1 VAAPVGPTGCATNPS
16 QARRPF
22 AIGLSYGFSDTKL
35 LLASDGSRYRFQQ
48 SAYTLSFVGTLKSG
62 AVLGAAIGPHMGG
75 RADGVRKSTEHHEI
89 RPGMVWALTI
99 GRRFFGSKPTMPF
112 LLVVGTF
119 SGSSTS
125 TRRESD
131 GERGGLHAFD
141 AKADVSMG
149 WTLGEALSPYAA
161 VRAFGGP
168 VLWEQDGKQRLA
180 GDLYHVSL
188 ACGFNLSIDNR
199 VSAYFDGAF
208 LGARGLSG
216 GFAVRF

>member
-1 VAAPVGPTGCATNPS
+1 VAAPVGPTGCATNPE
-16 QARRPF
+16 QARLPF
-22 AIGLSYGFSDTKL
+22 AIGFGYGFSDTKL
-35 LLASDGSRYRFQQ
+35 ILATDGSRYRFQQ
-48 SAYTLSFVGTLKSG
+48 SAYTASFIGTLESG
-62 AVLGAAIGPHMGG
+62 TVLGAAVGPHMGG
-75 RADGVRKSTEHHEI
+75 QADGVRKSTEHYVI
-89 RPGMVWALTI
+89 RPGVVWALTI
-99 GRRFFGSKPTMPF
+99 GRRFFGSKPTMPY

-125 TRRESD
+125 IRRESD
-131 GERGGLHAFD
+131 GELAGLHAFD

-149 WTLGEALSPYAA
+149 WTLGEAFSPYAA

-168 VLWEQDGKQRLA
+168 VLWEQDGKYRLA

-188 ACGFNLSIDNR
+188 ACGFNLSIGHR